1 MNQLYFGAP
10 SCQQLKSF
18 VNTSVQVLSSALQ
31 SIKPIL
37 NQFWPQTA
45 AQKADMNAA
54 SEKRLLQEG
63 LHPLSAE
70 LPSFNSIYPKG
81 TPADMRA
88 GLGFSAKDKSFDMG
102 SLKDFKEKKENGS
115 TDSLDSLTERPEYA
129 AQISL
134 ESALDH
140 INSIEKISN
149 GYDLAIAGIVL
160 DAVHKDPKVAGQL
173 TGLLRPR
180 GLEMLACEYI
190 RNQNDDVFAHPEL
203 TTHANEALKYTA
215 IDTFVKVLSEANHIH
230 SSGDKMYSGVAAS
243 YVDEHIIKNT
253 DYLTDKSHPEV
264 QFLALNR
271 FQTIVQDRELR
282 TAGTKNRSL
291 PVAALLRDH
300 MIAHPNDDAR
310 EAVKYKLKSMIRNGS
325 EQDIFALQSAL
336 RSPKVIKNLNPD
348 VQHIISLAKRSS
360 IIN

>member
-70 LPSFNSIYPKG
+70 LPAFDSIYPKG
-81 TPADMRA
+81 TPVDMRA
-88 GLGFSAKDKSFDMG
+88 DLGLFSKDKGFDTG
-102 SLKDFKEKKENGS
+102 SLQHLKGTMDSS
-115 TDSLDSLTERPEYA
+115 TDSLISLKERPENTA
-129 AQISL
+129 PTSL
-134 ESALDH
+134 ESAFNH

-149 GYDLAIAGIVL
+149 GYDLAKAAVVL

-203 TTHANEALKYTA
+203 TTHANAALKYTA
-215 IDTFVKVLSEANHIH
+215 IDTFVKVLSEANRIH
-230 SSGDKMYSGVAAS
+230 SSGNKMHSDVAAS
-243 YVDEHIIKNT
+243 YVDEHIVKNIN
-253 DYLTDKSHPEV
+253 YLTDKTHPEV

>member
-1 MNQLYFGAP
+1 MWKNW
-10 SCQQLKSF
+10 
-18 VNTSVQVLSSALQ
+18 
-31 SIKPIL
+31 IL
-37 NQFWPQTA
+37 
-45 AQKADMNAA
+45 
-54 SEKRLLQEG
+54 
-63 LHPLSAE
+63 
-70 LPSFNSIYPKG
+70 
-81 TPADMRA
+81 
-88 GLGFSAKDKSFDMG
+88 
-102 SLKDFKEKKENGS
+102 
-115 TDSLDSLTERPEYA
+115 
-129 AQISL
+129 
-134 ESALDH
+134 
-140 INSIEKISN
+140 IE
-149 GYDLAIAGIVL
+149 
-160 DAVHKDPKVAGQL
+160 VHKDPKVAGQL

-203 TTHANEALKYTA
+203 TTHANAALKYTA
-215 IDTFVKVLSEANHIH
+215 IDTFVKVLSEANRIH
-230 SSGDKMYSGVAAS
+230 SSGNKMHSDVAAS
-243 YVDEHIIKNT
+243 YVDEHIVKNIN
-253 DYLTDKSHPEV
+253 YLTDKTHPEV